1 LSHALLDAWRTSK
14 VRAGEPTREALRR
27 GESCGASPRG
37 QGRSPANRGTG
48 RGLGRPAA
56 EVTRIVTK
64 FLGRWG
70 RGTGS
75 WYVVRYLRETFTLR
89 VKNEPVNPGRESK
102 VVNPFYVT
110 MVTRGAS
117 EVGRWFPN
125 GVTLLR
131 TSTEKEDDGEAT
143 GKQRWRLGSFFSL
156 RLTSRSHGDG
166 VLHRVRA

>member
-1 LSHALLDAWRTSK
+1 MGGGDPLSHALLDAWRTSK

-70 RGTGS
+70 RGTWYATCERLLHFGS
-75 WYVVRYLRETFTLR
+75 
-89 VKNEPVNPGRESK
+89 KMNP
-102 VVNPFYVT
+102 
-110 MVTRGAS
+110 
-117 EVGRWFPN
+117 
-125 GVTLLR
+125 
-131 TSTEKEDDGEAT
+131 
-143 GKQRWRLGSFFSL
+143 
-156 RLTSRSHGDG
+156 
-166 VLHRVRA
+166 